1 MRAIRLWVATVA
13 LAAACGA
20 NAQSGPGQ
28 HNRYKW
34 RDAQGN
40 LHFDD
45 VLPPEAQQIGYDI
58 VNPQGLVIKHVD
70 RLKTAEEMQ
79 ADQAAADKAAKQK
92 RAADDQARTD
102 EQTLAA
108 YPNEEELVGAQH
120 AQLDMIDQNIHA
132 TEISLQSQEKSLTEM
147 LSHAADLD
155 RAGKPVPDTLKLQID
170 ALRVNIEKQKGYI
183 TTKQQE
189 KADAAKRFEVDLAH
203 YREVQAQTKAQ
214 H

>member
-1 MRAIRLWVATVA
+1 MRTMRIWMAFVA
-13 LAAACGA
+13 LVAACAAHAG
-20 NAQSGPGQ
+20 SGQ

-45 VLPPEAQQIGYDI
+45 VLPPEAMQVGYDI

-70 RLKTAEEMQ
+70 RIKTADELK
-79 ADQAAADKAAKQK
+79 ADKAAAEKAAEQK
-92 RAADDQARTD
+92 RAADEQARTD
-102 EQTLAA
+102 QQMLAA
-108 YPNEEELVGAQH
+108 YPNEEELASAQH

-132 TEISLQSQEKSLTEM
+132 TEVSLQSQEKSLTEM

-155 RAGKPVPDTLKLQID
+155 RGGKPVPDTLKQQID
-170 ALRVNIEKQKGYI
+170 TLRVNIEKQKSYI
-183 TTKQQE
+183 ATKQQE
-189 KADAAKRFEVDLAH
+189 KTDAAKRFDAELAH
-203 YREVQAQTKAQ
+203 YREVQARARAQ